1 MSRRRER
8 GPSTEFTLTKLR
20 NEHAR
25 LDAEVSEL
33 DHRLHLT
40 AQEEMRLNELKKAKL
55 RAKDK
60 LRDLVG

>member
-1 MSRRRER
+1 MSRRQER
-8 GPSTEFTLTKLR
+8 GASAEFIVDRLKS
-20 NEHAR
+20 EHAR

-40 AQEEMRLNELKKAKL
+40 TKEELRRIELKKAKL

-60 LRDLVG
+60 LRDLTG